1 MENGT
6 YRKTESCQRYRDW
19 AQALKRN
26 YEAVTAEQST
36 VSRARDLSTSTR
48 TAQVDPQETLNKPL
62 SGHSVSNDIKSSGPK
77 DQFIRHS
84 EPCWTTLRQF

>member
-48 TAQVDPQETLNKPL
+48 TAQVDP
-62 SGHSVSNDIKSSGPK
+62 
-77 DQFIRHS
+77 
-84 EPCWTTLRQF
+84 

>member
-62 SGHSVSNDIKSSGPK
+62 SGHSGCRPHGILPTRSRLYS
-77 DQFIRHS
+77 
-84 EPCWTTLRQF
+84 

>member
-48 TAQVDPQETLNKPL
+48 TAQVDPQL
-62 SGHSVSNDIKSSGPK
+62 SFAATRQQCQLPGSNGHSFRCRQTGIAGSSASAK
-77 DQFIRHS
+77 RVR
-84 EPCWTTLRQF
+84 L

>member
-48 TAQVDPQETLNKPL
+48 TAQVDPQLPDTWLR
-62 SGHSVSNDIKSSGPK
+62 SGRSARRSRCVNSIAN
-77 DQFIRHS
+77 
-84 EPCWTTLRQF
+84 